1 MAGSIDAYIEDH
13 LKKQTFPGVEV
24 LVAEKDTVYLHKTW
38 GYSSFLK
45 NKELT
50 VNSLFDLASLTK
62 ILATSLAVMKLVQD
76 NILELNTSMALLL
89 PEWETGTRESIT
101 VLQLL
106 THTSGL
112 PAWLNLEE
120 SGEPQKALNKIMEAP
135 LECRPGEKVIY
146 SCMGFILLS
155 EIVRRITGQS
165 LKDFC
170 IQEIYP
176 SLEITSG
183 LYFSPVDHLLK
194 SIPTEVLP
202 GYPEGLSNLVH
213 DENCQVFNGDA
224 GNAGLF
230 GNIETVFHLLRKL
243 LDIFHGRSFEFFY
256 PETIRQMWR
265 NHLKIKPARA
275 LGWDYNLK
283 NQGYM
288 SCGTKMPEG
297 AVGHT
302 GFTGTSIWMDP
313 ESERMILVFSN
324 RVNIHRT
331 SNLAAMGEFRANIHD
346 LIMENLFGIKQI

>member
-1 MAGSIDAYIEDH
+1 MADRIDAYIEDH
-13 LKKQTFPGVEV
+13 LKNQTFPGVEV
-24 LVAEKDTVYLHKTW
+24 LVAENDTVYLHKTW
-38 GYSSFLK
+38 GHTSFLK
-45 NKELT
+45 NKKLT
-50 VNSLFDLASLTK
+50 KNSLFDLASLTK
-62 ILATSLAVMKLVQD
+62 VLATSLAVMKLIQD
-76 NILELNTSMALLL
+76 TTLDLNTSTALLL
-89 PEWETGTRESIT
+89 PEWETGARESIT

-112 PAWLNLEE
+112 PAWLNLEG
-120 SGEPQKALNKIMEAP
+120 SGDPQKALNKIMEAP

-155 EIVRRITGQS
+155 EIVRRISDRS

-170 IQEIYP
+170 IHEIYP
-176 SLEITSG
+176 SLGITSG
-183 LYFSPVDHLLK
+183 LYFSPLDHSFE
-194 SIPTEVLP
+194 SIPTEILP
-202 GYPEGLSNLVH
+202 DYPAGLNNLVH
-213 DENCQVFNGDA
+213 DENCQVFNGDG

-230 GNIETVFHLLRKL
+230 GNIETVFQLLRKL
-243 LDIFHGRSFEFFY
+243 LDIFYGRSSDFFY
-256 PETIRQMWR
+256 PETIRRMWQ

-288 SCGTKMPEG
+288 SCGTRMPEG

-313 ESERMILVFSN
+313 DSEKMILIFSN

-331 SNLAAMGEFRANIHD
+331 SNLAAMGVFRAKIHD
-346 LIMENLFGIKQI
+346 LIMDQFFNL